1 MSVTGGTGA
10 RVGDACLGRVA
21 VARTS
26 SSSLWLLLR
35 RKKKVN
41 IPENASCSSALMK
54 QATRHFA
61 PVTGTRRS
69 ATTALPYLL
78 TATTQHILS
87 TAPPHT
93 SRSASECVSRPLQ
106 LIC

>member
-1 MSVTGGTGA
+1 ME
-10 RVGDACLGRVA
+10 DACLGRVA

-26 SSSLWLLLR
+26 STSNSNMAALEAKEKGEYYPINKSS
-35 RKKKVN
+35 
-41 IPENASCSSALMK
+41 CFSALMK
-54 QATRHFA
+54 QATRHFV

-69 ATTALPYLL
+69 ATTALPYSL
-78 TATTQHILS
+78 TVTTQHILS
-87 TAPPHT
+87 TEPLHT